1 MIKQPAIHALAVVS
15 DRHTCALL
23 DEQGTLCWYCPQR
36 FDSSAVLSLLLD
48 AEQGGYWSVAGADQ
62 QFVGRAYIERS
73 SILTTEFTV
82 AGQPFRIT
90 DWMPLDENFTGL
102 CRQFSVAPAPLTV
115 TLRLRPEY
123 GLHAT
128 AAELGPTD
136 TTVHFPELGLWLKAS
151 HPVRQ
156 VADTLVFTVPAGES
170 GWAVLTETGAVVPEL
185 SEARLVASRQHTLQG
200 WRKLA
205 ALLPYEGPYE
215 QPVLDSIRAVQ
226 QLTYQETGGII
237 AAATTSL
244 PEVPGGQRNY
254 DYRYVWMRDV
264 SLIVSALLQLD
275 AVGQPEKSF
284 IEFLAHAR
292 RENQQVQLTPF
303 YAVDKTKPISPR
315 ELALAG
321 YEHSQ
326 PVLVGNTATHQ
337 LQLDAHANVLLAA
350 KLLYDRFGE
359 KKEWEMVAQVADFL
373 AENWARD
380 DNGIWEEGATKPYT
394 SSKVLAARGLQFIA
408 DYADTL
414 EQAERWRQAA
424 DEIRTFVDQHCLTES
439 GAYAVYAGSQEVDI
453 TAVQFPLWTY
463 CAPDSPE
470 MLATIREIEQHWS
483 RDNLY
488 WRRLEEFDSHQEGA
502 FLAGTCWMAH
512 YYAVAGNL
520 DKARQILDAVLR
532 YQNDLG
538 FFAEEAGVDSG
549 AQMLGNFPQTFVH
562 SSFICA
568 VNGLKQEQAGHDS
581 RVHASRPPSTD
592 EARGVAEASAQPRQK

>member
-1 MIKQPAIHALAVVS
+1 MRKQPAIQALAVVS

-23 DEQGTLCWYCPQR
+23 DKQGTLCWYCPQR

-48 AEQGGYWSVAGADQ
+48 GEKGGYWSVAGPDQ
-62 QFVGRAYIERS
+62 HYVGRAYAERS

-82 AGQPFRIT
+82 AGQFFQVT
-90 DWMPLDENFTGL
+90 DWMPLDDSFTGL
-102 CRQFSVAPAPLTV
+102 CRLFSVAPAPITV

-123 GLHAT
+123 GTRAT
-128 AAELGPTD
+128 AAKIGPAD
-136 TTVHFPELGLWLKAS
+136 TTVHFPELGLWLRAS
-151 HPVRQ
+151 HAVRQ
-156 VADTLVFTVPAGES
+156 IEDTLVFEVPAGAT
-170 GWAVLTETGAVVPEL
+170 GWAVLTETETVLPDL
-185 SEARLVASRQHTLQG
+185 SEARLTASREHTLQG

-205 ALLPYEGPYE
+205 ALLSYEGPYE
-215 QPVLDSIRAVQ
+215 QPVLNSIRAVQ
-226 QLTYQETGGII
+226 QLTYQDTGGII

-264 SLIVSALLQLD
+264 SLIVSSLLQLD

-284 IEFLAHAR
+284 IEFLAQAR
-292 RENQQVQLTPF
+292 RENQQVELTPF
-303 YAVDKTKPISPR
+303 YAVDKTKLSGTH
-315 ELALAG
+315 ELELAG
-321 YEHSQ
+321 YEHSH
-326 PVLVGNTATHQ
+326 PVQIGNTAGNQ

-359 KKEWEMVAQVADFL
+359 KKEWEMVAEVADFL
-373 AENWARD
+373 SQNWQRD

-394 SSKVLAARGLQFIA
+394 SSKVLAARGLEFIA
-408 DYADTL
+408 DYADTP
-414 EQAERWRQAA
+414 EQAKRWQQAA
-424 DEIRTFVDQHCLTES
+424 ADIRAFVDQHCLTKS

-463 CAPDSPE
+463 CDPNSPE
-470 MLATIREIEQHWS
+470 MLATIREIEGQWS

-488 WRRLEEFDSHQEGA
+488 WRRLEEFDAHQEGA

-512 YYAVAGNL
+512 YYAVAGQL

-538 FFAEEAGVDSG
+538 FFAEEAGVDNG
-549 AQMLGNFPQTFVH
+549 GQMLGNFPQTFVH

-568 VNGLKQEQAGHDS
+568 VHGFKQEQAGHDS
-581 RVHASRPPSTD
+581 RVHARRSSPD
-592 EARGVAEASAQPRQK
+592 EELSGITAANS